1 LYEAPSVHCE
11 DDDGEI
17 NDAKVDRVYPTRAL
31 AREHIEQRDPEIENH
46 LLRLEE
52 FTVRLT
58 RRTAPNADPADATPK
73 GGPSSLVGNNQNL
86 AVSTSAVLSWSSETE
101 TELTELRSFAS
112 TPSRR

>member
-1 LYEAPSVHCE
+1 VSGALARLYEAPSVHCE

-52 FTVRLT
+52 FT
-58 RRTAPNADPADATPK
+58 PAYQEN
-73 GGPSSLVGNNQNL
+73 GP
-86 AVSTSAVLSWSSETE
+86 
-101 TELTELRSFAS
+101 
-112 TPSRR
+112 